1 MKIGAPKGHK
11 RYGGGM
17 KKGQKA
23 SKTIAKEKAREIFD
37 KEHLKNWTMISKAQ
51 AKDAIKDRH
60 AREYS
65 INQVI
70 GKPQE
75 KVEITGKVK
84 VLIVD
89 I

>member
-1 MKIGAPKGHK
+1 MAAKKGHK
-11 RYGGGM
+11 KIGGRI
-17 KKGQKA
+17 KGTKNK
-23 SKTIAKEKAREIFD
+23 KTIAKENARGVFEKA
-37 KEHLKNWTMISKAQ
+37 HLDNWERISKAQ
-51 AKDAIKDRH
+51 ADDAIKDRH

-70 GKPQE
+70 GKPQD